1 MGQVIEKFIDSS
13 NGLLDWST
21 LVFGIL
27 KNSRVRVTV
36 GRETLV
42 RSGQVLEIKFINQ
55 PSRSRETTP
64 VLTPRMGSVILDAED
79 SGMAGLREQL
89 SKVDSGIGG
98 RGFRVVLEEEAA
110 VRGNKSVHC
119 GYNDV

>member
-1 MGQVIEKFIDSS
+1 M
-13 NGLLDWST
+13 
-21 LVFGIL
+21 
-27 KNSRVRVTV
+27 TV

-42 RSGQVLEIKFINQ
+42 RSWQVLEVNFINQ
-55 PSRSRETTP
+55 PSRRREATP

-89 SKVDSGIGG
+89 SKVDSSIGG

-110 VRGNKSVHC
+110 VGGSKSVHC
-119 GYNDV
+119 GYSDV